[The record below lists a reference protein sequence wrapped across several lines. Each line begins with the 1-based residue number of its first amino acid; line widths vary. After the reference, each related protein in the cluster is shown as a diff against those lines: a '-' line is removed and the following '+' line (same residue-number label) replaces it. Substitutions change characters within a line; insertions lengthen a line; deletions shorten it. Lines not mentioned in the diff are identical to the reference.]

1 MIILVQNS
9 GLYFVVGVFPYK
21 FVLQRGLSLL
31 LFWFSCLKGIVSIE
45 NLHCNLRFFFVTAIY
60 FITVIACSL
69 LAFPATHTT
78 VRNRSQ
84 HFITY
89 AIYFL
94 FTRFATDFYP
104 FCCQGDCMHAK
115 GLCLLWIQLPW
126 IHCFF
131 CIHAYS
137 FSAIACVMSYG
148 LWTQTLCLLCLVVSF
163 R

>member
-1 MIILVQNS
+1 MQSYDAKRLKSFIFQIQLPKVDCKHCKIFIVILD
-9 GLYFVVGVFPYK
+9 
-21 FVLQRGLSLL
+21 
-31 LFWFSCLKGIVSIE
+31 
-45 NLHCNLRFFFVTAIY
+45 FFFVTAIY

-69 LAFPATHTT
+69 SAFPATNTT

-115 GLCLLWIQLPW
+115 GLCLL
-126 IHCFF
+126 
-131 CIHAYS
+131 
-137 FSAIACVMSYG
+137 
-148 LWTQTLCLLCLVVSF
+148 
-163 R
+163 